1 MRFVVPA
8 ATPFLF
14 ALALSASSWGAGS
27 AAAQTPHLFRNP
39 SISDTLIAFRYGD
52 DIWTVAREGGVAR
65 RLTST
70 GDVKE
75 GPYFSPD
82 GRTVAYSALAHGSI
96 DVYTVPVAG
105 GTPRR
110 ITYQGGNYAV
120 GWTPDGRD
128 VLTASMRDAV
138 RTYFQIFRIHAD
150 GSGLPE
156 RLPLPSAEMLTYSPD
171 GTHAAYNPF
180 LQWQEASWKR
190 YRGGQTQPVWLVD
203 LKTLDVVKV
212 PRENSNDRSPVWLGD
227 AVYFLSDRN
236 GPVSLF
242 RYDTRSHEVRQVVEN
257 HGLDLG
263 TLQGRGDSLVY
274 EQFGTIHIVNTATGA
289 EHLVP
294 ITTDGDLPA
303 LEPHIAK
310 IDAKEIQNW
319 NVSPTGV
326 RAVFEAHG
334 DIFTVPAEK
343 GDVRNLTN
351 TSDAAERE
359 PAWSADGQTIAYFS
373 DASGEYKL
381 YLRDQSGLKAPR
393 VFDLGPDP
401 TYYYSPRWSPDSKRI
416 VFSDKRLNLWMLTVD
431 SGKIV
436 RVDTDLHEGFSP
448 TGYGASFSPDSKW
461 ILYARSLPSLEN
473 AAFLYEVATGK
484 TTQIT
489 DGMSNVTNPVWDAGG
504 KYIYFAASTDIGPA
518 IDGFGLGS
526 FNRTTSAS
534 VYVVVLNKKD
544 PSPIP
549 PESDDEK
556 NKADA
561 AKEPA
566 PSDAAKSEEKKD
578 AGKAAKEGDKWIST
592 GFSRES

>member
-1 MRFVVPA
+1 
-8 ATPFLF
+8 
-14 ALALSASSWGAGS
+14 
-27 AAAQTPHLFRNP
+27 
-39 SISDTLIAFRYGD
+39 
-52 DIWTVAREGGVAR
+52 
-65 RLTST
+65 
-70 GDVKE
+70 
-75 GPYFSPD
+75 
-82 GRTVAYSALAHGSI
+82 
-96 DVYTVPVAG
+96 
-105 GTPRR
+105 
-110 ITYQGGNYAV
+110 
-120 GWTPDGRD
+120 
-128 VLTASMRDAV
+128 
-138 RTYFQIFRIHAD
+138 
-150 GSGLPE
+150 
-156 RLPLPSAEMLTYSPD
+156 
-171 GTHAAYNPF
+171 
-180 LQWQEASWKR
+180 
-190 YRGGQTQPVWLVD
+190 
-203 LKTLDVVKV
+203 VKV

-448 TGYGASFSPDSKW
+448 AFRLTASGSSMRDRCPAWRMRPFFTRWPPARRPRSPT
-461 ILYARSLPSLEN
+461 A
-473 AAFLYEVATGK
+473 
-484 TTQIT
+484 
-489 DGMSNVTNPVWDAGG
+489 
-504 KYIYFAASTDIGPA
+504 
-518 IDGFGLGS
+518 
-526 FNRTTSAS
+526 
-534 VYVVVLNKKD
+534 
-544 PSPIP
+544 
-549 PESDDEK
+549 
-556 NKADA
+556 
-561 AKEPA
+561 
-566 PSDAAKSEEKKD
+566 
-578 AGKAAKEGDKWIST
+578 
-592 GFSRES
+592 